1 MFKKEWIIGWWHWQ
15 SRSRLSLVQQSSTWF
30 GLLFWLL
37 CFCGLLSV
45 SLLCYVICLMLFLLW
60 CSCRCL
66 LVSFCLNE
74 IQNLGKQN
82 KILKKNSGTTEN
94 WKCRN
99 GWGIRTWMKSR
110 SHFIERAQMN
120 VENYWNPKGME
131 ADVVVEV
138 RKDSRLWK
146 KWKWKRKKMGGRK
159 LQVVCVGND

>member
-1 MFKKEWIIGWWHWQ
+1 MIWPFVLA
-15 SRSRLSLVQQSSTWF
+15 SLFLRSLVCF
-30 GLLFWLL
+30 IIMLCHLFD
-37 CFCGLLSV
+37 V
-45 SLLCYVICLMLFLLW
+45 VAHMFLLW